1 MTIAV
6 LFAIVSLFVL
16 FTQARLAV
24 TSLGAVALGI
34 ILSACATQPVEGEGV
49 KADVSVDWS
58 VFGQVVVLPAR
69 KERFSKAFLTLK
81 RLQAREE
88 VEAEKA
94 ESLAKLQESL
104 ARIKAKAEE
113 IEIKRLHQAALKAKA
128 PIYQSPMPVAAVAQ
142 NADMWGQLRKLA
154 QDRAAEHAA
163 ARKGF
168 VTDSHDFVL
177 VCGEWVRA

>member
-6 LFAIVSLFVL
+6 LFAVVSLFVL
-16 FTQARLAV
+16 FSAARVAV
-24 TSLGAVALGI
+24 ATLGAVALGI
-34 ILSACATQPVEGEGV
+34 ILSACATEPVEGKGV

-94 ESLAKLQESL
+94 ESLMKLQESL

-113 IEIKRLHQAALKAKA
+113 IEIRRLHQAALKAKA
-128 PIYQSPMPVAAVAQ
+128 PIYQSPLLPNAQ
-142 NADMWGQLRKLA
+142 NADMWGQLNKLA
-154 QDRAAEHAA
+154 KDRAAEHTQS
-163 ARKGF
+163 RKGF
-168 VTDSHDFVL
+168 VADSHDFVL